1 MRILAV
7 LAVALLLSAAAARA
21 QPPDAAPSPGEARQA
36 VDQAN
41 AQTMNHLASLPAM
54 SGEDASAP
62 TPQGLLHEVVTL
74 GNGVSGTPGDERFER
89 GLKDI
94 VNQADDEA
102 TAHIAMQPRN

>member
-1 MRILAV
+1 MRIITV
-7 LAVALLLSAAAARA
+7 LAVSLLLSAAAARA

-41 AQTMNHLASLPAM
+41 AQTMNHGADLPAM
-54 SGEDASAP
+54 IGAGADAPS
-62 TPQGLLHEVVTL
+62 PQEPLYETVTL
-74 GNGVSGTPGDERFER
+74 GNGVSGTPGEERFEG

-94 VNQADDEA
+94 VKRADDEA